1 MRIDGACHCGRIAY
15 AAEIDPER
23 VMICH
28 CTDCQTL
35 SGSAFRTVAL
45 TRPGGFTLLAGTP
58 RLYVKVSDSG
68 ARREQGFCPDCGT
81 PLFSAPDGD
90 GPKVYSIRVG
100 TARQR
105 REILPR
111 LQIWCRS
118 AQPWL
123 AGLPAIPALETQP
136 VVDR

>member
-1 MRIDGACHCGRIAY
+1 MRIDGACHCGRITY

-45 TRPGGFTLLAGTP
+45 TRPGAFTLLTGAP
-58 RLYVKVSDSG
+58 RIYVKISDRG
-68 ARREQGFCPDCGT
+68 ARRQQGFCPDCGT
-81 PLFSAPDGD
+81 PIFSAPEGD
-90 GPKVYSIRVG
+90 EPKVYSIRVG

-105 REILPR
+105 QEVLPR
-111 LQIWCRS
+111 LQIWRRS
-118 AQPWL
+118 ALRWL
-123 AGLPAIPALETQP
+123 ATLPAIPATETQP